1 MNEEQFNII
10 AEKVLRK
17 SEQRNAAFDVIFKN
31 LTYYQAE
38 RKYNCVPN
46 TVERSVNA
54 VKQHYIH
61 CLKVTSA
68 K

>member
-10 AEKVLRK
+10 ADKLLRK
-17 SEQRNAAFDVIFKN
+17 PLQKKAAFDVIFKN

-46 TVERSVNA
+46 TVERSVA
-54 VKQHYIH
+54 SIRQHYEH
-61 CLKVTSA
+61 CLNVVNA